1 MTPDDNWK
9 ETRVLAEDLSEL
21 LGIPKQ
27 ASEDFLLVLE
37 NLIIH
42 KLVEKL
48 SDEDC
53 KGQDI
58 SIELP
63 YLGTLIISVDE
74 QGRVSEDFVCR
85 KTFARKVKSAV
96 NQRESP
102 LVSQLGKILGESLVK
117 KMEEGE
123 VEDNGLARA
132 PCIKTK

>member
-1 MTPDDNWK
+1 MTPDENWK
-9 ETRVLAEDLSEL
+9 ETRVLCEDLSEL

-27 ASEDFLLVLE
+27 SSEDFLLVLE

-42 KLVEKL
+42 KLVEKI

-58 SIELP
+58 SVELP

-74 QGRVSEDFVCR
+74 RGKVSEDFVCR
-85 KTFARKVKSAV
+85 KTFARKIKDAV
-96 NQRESP
+96 NRRESP
-102 LVSQLGKILGESLVK
+102 LVSQLGKVLGEHLVK

-123 VEDNGLARA
+123 VEDNGLTRA
-132 PCIKTK
+132 PCVKTK